1 MKTILITGAGSG
13 LAEGAALAL
22 AQEGHRVIA
31 TVEIWPQVTA
41 LKEKA
46 RSKGVKLTVEK
57 LDITDARDRDTIFQ
71 LYGHDVDIVVANA
84 AIGETGPV
92 AEIPVDR
99 IRKVFETNVFSTLE
113 FVQPYAKVFVD
124 KGQGKI
130 VLVSS
135 VAGLST
141 FAYLAPYVAS
151 KHALEAI
158 AQLLHDELEP
168 LGVKVTT
175 INPGPFRTG
184 FNDRMYDTLDQ
195 WYDPKTN
202 FTPEKPIRDMQQLF
216 AGDDLQIPPA
226 SMIKEMVR
234 LIPLD
239 DHLFRNVH
247 PGSFVDEVKK
257 YQDGLWEKPM

>member
-57 LDITDARDRDTIFQ
+57 LDITDTRDRDTIFQ
-71 LYGHDVDIVVANA
+71 HYGHDVDILVANA

-92 AEIPVDR
+92 SEIPVDR

-113 FVQPYAKVFVD
+113 FVQPYAKVFVE

-158 AQLLHDELEP
+158 AQLLHDELDP

-195 WYDPKTN
+195 WYDSNKN

-226 SMIKEMVR
+226 SMINEMVR

-247 PGSFVDEVKK
+247 PESFVDEVKK
-257 YQDGLWEKPM
+257 YQNGLWEKPM